1 MATET
6 LPAAELGDLLTR
18 YQEAHNDLG
27 VRTASIEAARS
38 SLRSLSDLLREGRL
52 PKMTVDGGTVSVSV
66 HQGQLTYDGDLVQ
79 TLAADI
85 VVARER
91 REELAQIILDL
102 GRAGF
107 TRFND
112 ELAEHHRALGLRRL

>member
-1 MATET
+1 MTTET
-6 LPAAELGDLLTR
+6 LPVADLGDLLTR

-27 VRTASIEAARS
+27 VRTASIEAACS
-38 SLRSLSDLLREGRL
+38 SLRTLSDLVREGRL
-52 PKMTVDGGTVSVSV
+52 PRATVDGATVSVST
-66 HQGQLTYDGDLVQ
+66 HQGQWTLDGDIVQ

-85 VVARER
+85 EVARKR

-102 GRAGF
+102 ERAGF

-112 ELAEHHRALGLRRL
+112 ELAEHHRALGRRRL